1 MLRYLY
7 YNDFHTGPRTCDIR
21 VGQKI
26 EGTESH
32 SFFRLDNTRLL
43 VLVSVIV
50 LASMIDSQIGYIA
63 DFIPDKIATPE
74 GIALFIGM
82 NAVLAIGGYLLLA
95 HIHARNKTRRIWDLK
110 LGMTHVGITVAH
122 YALIAIIAVVIVQ
135 ILAISQYDILTLY
148 ATHFISYGVWIGV
161 LSMLSWVFFVWYRSA
176 RNSMV
181 LVLALSMV
189 AYVINGGL
197 GLANFI
203 AFLQLQ
209 PDVITSDRVAFF
221 PEFDPESSQQQVNLF
236 YQIAGFIAYVLS
248 WIGIVMLLRPY
259 IKRIGKIKFY
269 ALMGIPL
276 VFYFA
281 NYPLF
286 VLGYF
291 TPAGESDLDIMN
303 YILITGF
310 AGVLSGI
317 MFGVAFISVAR
328 TLQKNSL
335 VREHMMMAAFGFII
349 FYVAGSATVSQAAYP
364 PFGLASVA
372 FVGLSCYLIYS
383 PLFISSNCFPRS
395 RLASIRQKNSGR
407 ISKPA

>member
-1 MLRYLY
+1 M
-7 YNDFHTGPRTCDIR
+7 
-21 VGQKI
+21 GQKI